1 VDAVFYWS
9 MTYAEIK
16 AAIEGNQKRTKQD
29 MQIQANMI
37 HQLGSLIGV
46 AVNEPKKYPRTTKE
60 AFPKLFNDAKP
71 PTKQQDWQV
80 MKARIEQY
88 NTYLKQKRGE
98 TG

>member
-1 VDAVFYWS
+1 MDAVFYWE
-9 MTYAEIK
+9 MTYKEIK
-16 AAIEGNQKRTKQD
+16 TAIEGKQKSIKQD

-46 AVNEPKKYPRTTKE
+46 AVNEPKKYPRTAKE
-60 AFPKLFNDAKP
+60 AFPKLFDDAKP

-88 NTYLKQKRGE
+88 NSYLKQKRGE